1 MASDTDPLRLL
12 YIDDSMSQL
21 FAVKTKL
28 QSKAVEV
35 AIASDLATAERMV
48 EGRDLVI
55 VDYHLPGSDGAAIV
69 ARLKRQRGGEKAL
82 FYLYTTDRNV
92 AADYSRYG
100 FDGAFTQKGSLDEL
114 VRQVGNVAKLIRMRR
129 ALPSSPR
136 IRH

>member
-1 MASDTDPLRLL
+1 MASNTDPLRLL

-21 FAVKTKL
+21 FAVKSKL
-28 QSKAVEV
+28 QSKDVEV
-35 AIASDLATAERMV
+35 AIASDLFTAERLV
-48 EGRDLVI
+48 EGRDLII
-55 VDYHLPGSDGAAIV
+55 VDYHLSNSDGAAIV
-69 ARLKRQRGGEKAL
+69 AQLKRQRGGEKPL
-82 FYLYTTDRNV
+82 FYLYTADRNV

-114 VRQVGNVAKLIRMRR
+114 ARQVGNVAKLIRMRR